1 MVENKAKNYSGDSV
15 EKEPVKCEKLS
26 PEDVLRTVVYMQEAI
41 INVLEKKGIAD
52 RTEIMDEVRNLVKSH
67 KQ

>member
-1 MVENKAKNYSGDSV
+1 
-15 EKEPVKCEKLS
+15 
-26 PEDVLRTVVYMQEAI
+26 MQEAI